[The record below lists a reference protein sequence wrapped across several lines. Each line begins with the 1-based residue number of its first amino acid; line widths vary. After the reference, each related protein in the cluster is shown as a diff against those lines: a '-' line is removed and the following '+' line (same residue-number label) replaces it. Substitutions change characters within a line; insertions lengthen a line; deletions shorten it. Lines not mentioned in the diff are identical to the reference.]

1 MDLYY
6 KQEVSV
12 GLLVIVAVIGFFA
25 GLMWLTGRSFRASH
39 LPVLVRFSDV
49 GTLTVGDPVQIS
61 GVRVGRVAD
70 ATLEDESRVLV
81 TLEVGEEYRPRVDAK
96 VTIKA
101 LDFLGAKY
109 VSYSPGRSETLLPD
123 GEVIVGSSGSDIA
136 EAATGLTDDAAE
148 VLIGLQRM
156 LSEQMAEDVRLT
168 MQASRRALNV
178 IAGVGEGPLV
188 TSAESSF
195 RALEQVALR
204 IDSTLANPGLTE
216 SLNQLDELTENVNE
230 MAEGLAGAT
239 MALSTMLQQ
248 MNDTTGSLGKLI
260 SQDTIHDDL
269 HELMVS
275 LTKLLDDIRERP
287 GRYTFVSV
295 F

>member
-25 GLMWLTGRSFRASH
+25 GLMWLTGRSFRANH
-39 LPVLVRFSDV
+39 VAVEVRFSDV
-49 GTLTVGDPVQIS
+49 GTLSVGDPVQIS

-70 ATLEDESRVLV
+70 TRLEDEGRVLV
-81 TLEVGEEYRPRVDAK
+81 TLEVGQQFLPRLDAK

-109 VSYSPGRSETLLPD
+109 VAYSPGRSDMPWPE
-123 GEVIVGSSGSDIA
+123 GEVLVGTSGSDIA
-136 EAATGLTDDAAE
+136 EAAVGLTDDAAE
-148 VLIGLQRM
+148 VLIGAQRM
-156 LSEQMAEDVRLT
+156 LSEQMAEDVHQML
-168 MQASRRALNV
+168 QASRRALDV
-178 IAGVGEGPLV
+178 VARVGDGPLV
-188 TSAESSF
+188 NSAQSSF
-195 RALEQVALR
+195 RAMERVALR
-204 IDSTLANPGLTE
+204 VDSTLANPGLTE

-248 MNDTTGSLGKLI
+248 MSDTSGSLGKLM

-269 HELMVS
+269 HELIVS